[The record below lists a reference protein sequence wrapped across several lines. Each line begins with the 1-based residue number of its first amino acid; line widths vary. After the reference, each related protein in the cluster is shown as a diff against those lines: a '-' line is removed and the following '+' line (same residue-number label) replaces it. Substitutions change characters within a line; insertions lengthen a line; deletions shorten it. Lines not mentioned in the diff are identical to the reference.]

1 VRARPI
7 ALVSDRHVSIG
18 AAGAGN
24 AIVGPI
30 DWSCDDASTAMQV
43 ALI

>member
-30 DWSCDDASTAMQV
+30 HWSREDASVRYELPLT
-43 ALI
+43 